1 LKDENMIMSTLQG
14 AGAIITDSHLVYT
27 SGLHGS
33 TSVNKYALYT
43 DSVSVSSVC
52 SILATAIITAGIDAQ
67 VIVGPAMG
75 GITLSQWTAYHL
87 WRKLGSKVLSVF
99 AEKIFLGDAMEL
111 KHGYE
116 KIVKDKRVFI
126 VEDVLTTGGSVK
138 KTIEAVSRACGT
150 VVGVD
155 LFNRGN
161 ITAESL
167 GVPRLMSL
175 VELELS
181 TYNPETCPLCATGVP
196 INTDVGKGKEFLA
209 SKHS

>member
-1 LKDENMIMSTLQG
+1 M
-14 AGAIITDSHLVYT
+14 
-27 SGLHGS
+27 
-33 TSVNKYALYT
+33 
-43 DSVSVSSVC
+43 
-52 SILATAIITAGIDAQ
+52 
-67 VIVGPAMG
+67 
-75 GITLSQWTAYHL
+75 
-87 WRKLGSKVLSVF
+87 
-99 AEKIFLGDAMEL
+99 
-111 KHGYE
+111 
-116 KIVKDKRVFI
+116 
-126 VEDVLTTGGSVK
+126 
-138 KTIEAVSRACGT
+138 
-150 VVGVD
+150 VGVD